1 MKKLVITMMAVLFAI
16 SANAQSY
23 NVGTSNTTTDY
34 LGTGQQL
41 IVISMVIGQVHQLLR
56 LIILE
61 IPQLLTGTVMAIP

>member
-1 MKKLVITMMAVLFAI
+1 MLAHRTLLRTI
-16 SANAQSY
+16 
-23 NVGTSNTTTDY
+23 